1 MTDLSKKLSDIRAS
15 AERDKEE
22 WIRLKREAVDKGWP
36 TTAFDYG
43 HEPKSLEEALA
54 WQHWDDAPAWKCN
67 ECGQEATDGVGQRDS
82 FLAGWEAGHAAGRA
96 EEKLDLLKELVLD
109 GYFSCDARLRL
120 EMLYKQARASKEK
133 KDE

>member
-96 EEKLDLLKELVLD
+96 EADEWERVANEWMRDYDKLKEKYEPSVWVT
-109 GYFSCDARLRL
+109 S
-120 EMLYKQARASKEK
+120 EARASREK
-133 KDE
+133 K